1 MNNAV
6 STTSR
11 PPRTRVRPRACA
23 SLSTDC
29 SVFDRL
35 LATETLLVSGDTA
48 AAGTFACP
56 RANPLFGGGMPSTAH
71 CIVFSR
77 TPVWIQHE
85 GAPWYVADPTVVT
98 FHSRGRAYRR
108 RRVSDAGDRCDWI
121 ALRDDVVRDALRTWS
136 PAAADADPVRFP
148 HQCAVAAVSLYAHQR
163 RVFDRLARGECDGL
177 AVEEHASAL
186 LRDALAVAFGR
197 NSREALTSQDA
208 VQHAR
213 EIIARDPGASVRL
226 TELAHRAGLSP
237 FQLCRAFVRVC
248 GETMTAYRLRLRLL
262 TSLEPLSAGGG
273 ASARGRA

>member
-1 MNNAV
+1 WSGASPAKRACPGAM
-6 STTSR
+6 
-11 PPRTRVRPRACA
+11 PPRAARLPARRTIRCSAAACRRPHTASSSRARR
-23 SLSTDC
+23 SGFSTKALRGTWRIRR
-29 SVFDRL
+29 SSPF
-35 LATETLLVSGDTA
+35 TA
-48 AAGTFACP
+48 AAARTGV
-56 RANPLFGGGMPSTAH
+56 G
-71 CIVFSR
+71 VFR
-77 TPVWIQHE
+77 TPAIAAT
-85 GAPWYVADPTVVT
+85 G
-98 FHSRGRAYRR
+98 SRFAT
-108 RRVSDAGDRCDWI
+108 
-121 ALRDDVVRDALRTWS
+121 TWS
-136 PAAADADPVRFP
+136 ATASRPGRRLQLTAGPVRFP

-186 LRDALAVAFGR
+186 LRDALAAAFGR

-273 ASARGRA
+273 APSLPPPPPRGRHP

>member
-35 LATETLLVSGDTA
+35 LPTETLLFSGDTA

-56 RANPLFGGGMPSTAH
+56 TDNPLFGGGMPSTAH

-121 ALRDDVVRDALRTWS
+121 ALRDDVVRHGLPPWS
-136 PAAADADPVRFP
+136 PVAADRRPS
-148 HQCAVAAVSLYAHQR
+148 AVS
-163 RVFDRLARGECDGL
+163 
-177 AVEEHASAL
+177 
-186 LRDALAVAFGR
+186 
-197 NSREALTSQDA
+197 
-208 VQHAR
+208 
-213 EIIARDPGASVRL
+213 ASVRRRGGV
-226 TELAHRAGLSP
+226 A
-237 FQLCRAFVRVC
+237 VC
-248 GETMTAYRLRLRLL
+248 
-262 TSLEPLSAGGG
+262 
-273 ASARGRA
+273 ASAPRVRSPRARRMRRPRRRGARLGAASRRARGGVRSQFARGAYLAGRGPARARDH